1 MRNKLFLFTEGQSRN
16 AKLVCSA
23 DECFL
28 SNDLSFSVKKEDA
41 LFDAA
46 DEVLRQGSL
55 INNSKLQTE
64 TEVPVVKTEVVE
76 SLMANTVAKNNATRG
91 RCKAQESTGL
101 CRRTSSRMAA
111 KTLLNNSTGCGD
123 VHFSAGVPQ
132 PPCSAEAN
140 TCKSSNS
147 CSAVTVTVQSFC
159 HDSAEKA
166 LLKGNTLKCKSCGGT
181 RFIDVRTDKTGELQT
196 FPVSYKCLECNDQI
210 LTSEGLELDRLQ
222 RKNSLKASQ
231 RNIHTCKLCS
241 RAFGTHSGLF
251 GHLAKH
257 PLLLFNETSCGICKN
272 SFGDAN
278 EFLNHV
284 VVYGGSNQNQ
294 RSAGS
299 SSLKFPEIKTEIF
312 SDAKKLDADV
322 KGGRLTPGKFEGD
335 GSGIVR
341 HDLKMGSHKCM
352 VCKESFW
359 THASLYRH
367 GSLHEFLHIVEGT
380 LPSCG
385 ICQTVFENVTQL
397 QEHVTSKAG
406 LAVFAQGDSKVS
418 AASKKK
424 IVATRK
430 VFECSHCGRSFGNK
444 GGLQSHVK
452 MHLDGRPH
460 KCPSCGDSFRFSKH
474 LSSHAR
480 MYHNVFIC
488 SRCGLDCSCTVEE
501 AKAFATA
508 DQKLK
513 AITKRF
519 ACVDCQKTFCTQKGL
534 LNHKLTHDNTKNF
547 ICEICGL
554 GFRRPDRLANHKFMH
569 DSKPYPC
576 RFCSKCFLTATRLEE
591 HTRTHTG
598 ESPLVC
604 SHCGQHFK
612 ARSALRVHLVRKHST
627 LHQLKVVA
635 HKCNICGRQFSSKAY
650 LMLHIKWHSG
660 KFRAYRCHICNRA
673 FYDPYAVRKHMVVHA
688 ELRERPFLCYTC
700 GKGFT
705 TRGNLKTHAASHKN
719 EKLFFCIYCSKG
731 FKFKSNLNKHLKVHQ
746 KFSGSRDAVTDGD
759 GFARNDDDL
768 EYTCEEEVVLNA
780 E

>member
-1 MRNKLFLFTEGQSRN
+1 MKG
-16 AKLVCSA
+16 VCCA
-23 DECFL
+23 DNGFPL
-28 SNDLSFSVKKEDA
+28 NNLSFMVKKEDD
-41 LFDAA
+41 LSDVV
-46 DEVLRQGSL
+46 DQMLQQGSL
-55 INNSKLQTE
+55 IKDDSKLQKE
-64 TEVPVVKTEVVE
+64 AEVPVVKTEAVD
-76 SLMANTVAKNNATRG
+76 SLMASTGAKNSLTRRG
-91 RCKAQESTGL
+91 CKTQESTTF
-101 CRRTSSRMAA
+101 CQRTSSRMAS
-111 KTLLNNSTGCGD
+111 KMLLNNSSGCSD
-123 VHFSAGVPQ
+123 VHGSSGVPQ
-132 PPCSAEAN
+132 PTLSSEESMS
-140 TCKSSNS
+140 KSLNS
-147 CSAVTVTVQSFC
+147 SLTVTVQSFC
-159 HDSAEKA
+159 RNSAEQA

-181 RFIDVRTDKTGELQT
+181 RFIDVRTDKAGELQT
-196 FPVSYKCLECNDQI
+196 FPVSYKCLECSDLI
-210 LTSEGLELDRLQ
+210 LTAEGLELDQRLH
-222 RKNSLKASQ
+222 RKNALKTSQ

-257 PLLLFNETSCGICKN
+257 PLLLFNETSCGICKS
-272 SFGDAN
+272 SFADAD

-312 SDAKKLDADV
+312 SDAKKSDGDV
-322 KGGRLTPGKFEGD
+322 KGGRLTPGKFECD
-335 GSGIVR
+335 LSGIVR
-341 HDLKMGSHKCM
+341 HDLKMGSHKCL

-406 LAVFAQGDSKVS
+406 LAVFSQGDSKVS

-452 MHLDGRPH
+452 MHVDGRPH

-488 SRCGLDCSCTVEE
+488 SKCGLDCLCTVEE
-501 AKAFATA
+501 ARALETAHQKVKA
-508 DQKLK
+508 L
-513 AITKRF
+513 TKRF
-519 ACVDCQKTFCTQKGL
+519 SCVECQKTFCTQKGL
-534 LNHKLTHDNTKNF
+534 LNHKVVHDSTKNF

-576 RFCSKCFLTATRLEE
+576 RFCSKCFLTAIRLEE

-635 HKCNICGRQFSSKAY
+635 HKCSICGRQFSSKAY
-650 LMLHIKWHSG
+650 LLLHIKWHGG
-660 KFRAYRCHICNRA
+660 KFRAYRCHVCNRA

-719 EKLFFCIYCSKG
+719 EKLFFCVYCSKG

-746 KFSGSRDAVTDGD
+746 RFSSSGRDAMTDAAS
-759 GFARNDDDL
+759 GFSKNDDDL